1 MNKAKIVNW
10 SNAVGV
16 IAAVC
21 LVYWVF
27 IFLVNSVF
35 GLKIFKQNLTEAFLM
50 SVLGLMALM
59 AGTLMVSLMLNITR
73 IATSLEKLTS
83 SLTNTALANSLMS
96 LKQKMMVLSLIAG
109 SFVLI
114 ATAMFAGDA
123 YTRYEKKRIL
133 LDMAQ
138 SLVEEN
144 KNKLQQVE
152 GFKFDE
158 SSVKRLSRQI
168 NIIAKIDSNVHGL
181 SLLLA
186 DSVDGRPVVLAF
198 GAQTRWDAA
207 RMAEISAAEVAAVA
221 AEEVTQSEDHAKKV
235 DVQKTDFIFS
245 ASQAQRVYLNE
256 VFAGKTTESRF
267 EANNGNYELFYPV
280 VINKKVVVFYFND
293 YQRYGKF
300 SS

>member
-1 MNKAKIVNW
+1 MNKTKIVNW
-10 SNAVGV
+10 SNAVGL

-35 GLKIFKQNLTEAFLM
+35 GLKIFKEHLTEAFLM
-50 SVLGLMALM
+50 SVLGLLALM
-59 AGTLMVSLMLNITR
+59 AGTLMISLMLNITR

-96 LKQKMMVLSLIAG
+96 LKQKMMVLGVIAA

-114 ATAMFAGDA
+114 AAAMFAGDA

-158 SSVKRLSRQI
+158 GSVKRLNRQI
-168 NIIAKIDSNVHGL
+168 NIISKIDSNVHGL

-207 RMAEISAAEVAAVA
+207 RMAEEAAAAA
-221 AEEVTQSEDHAKKV
+221 AEEVTQSEDHARKV
-235 DVQKTDFIFS
+235 DLQKTDFIFS
-245 ASQAQRVYLNE
+245 ASQAQRAYLND
-256 VFAGKTTESRF
+256 VFAGKITESRF

-280 VINKKVVVFYFND
+280 VINKRVVVFYFND